1 MSTIETAKTPSRPG
15 WDSLPNKQTVARTI
29 ESLKSRGISAELVGT
44 QQEALRLIAGK
55 IHEGAEVM
63 TGASASLDQIGFTEL
78 LKSGRHHWKNLKDEL
93 MSEKDPVKQRA
104 LRVKATG
111 AEYFVGSVHA
121 VAETGEVVV
130 ASASGSQIP
139 AYAFNSRNVI
149 WVVGTQKIVPSLEEG
164 LRRVREHALPL
175 ETARMKGLGYP
186 GSMIGKVLILERE
199 LAILGRELTM
209 VFVNEKLGF

>member
-44 QQEALRLIAGK
+44 PQEALRLIAGK
-55 IHEGAEVM
+55 IREGAEVM

-78 LKSGRHHWKNLKDEL
+78 LKSGRHHWKNLKEEV
-93 MSEKDPVKQRA
+93 MSEKDPVRQRE

-111 AEYFVGSVHA
+111 AEYFIGSVHA

-139 AYAFNSRNVI
+139 AYAFNARNVI
-149 WVVGTQKIVPSLEEG
+149 WVVGTQKIVQ
-164 LRRVREHALPL
+164 AL
-175 ETARMKGLGYP
+175 K
-186 GSMIGKVLILERE
+186 
-199 LAILGRELTM
+199 
-209 VFVNEKLGF
+209 KL